1 MGGLTFS
8 SYYYTQ
14 EFVSPQQLY
23 AEVKEEMKSYFA
35 TAVVD
40 DTMFPIYTS
49 NALQKLGRGTLQ
61 IDEVVLELE
70 NRSVCLPANFKYIRE
85 VWACRT
91 EFLSVPDPRAVY
103 SSQSYVIAPYG
114 DFDPCEPCAC
124 PAPTCSTKK
133 QVVTKTTGETIFSFE
148 HHYKLSP
155 GSRSTL
161 NHCANECVQRSL
173 DADDTFHIDG
183 NKLSTA
189 FTTGFLHI
197 VYYKLDYDESDFQ
210 LIPDNYRIREYLKA
224 FLKYKMYEQIFNEV
238 SDESFSQAERKY
250 QIYKQEYHDAFIG
263 ADAEVKKETLQQK
276 VNSIHASRRRMNK
289 YLIR

>member
-1 MGGLTFS
+1 MGGLTFP

-40 DTMFPIYTS
+40 DTMFPIYTT
-49 NALQKLGRGTLQ
+49 NALQKLGRGTLR
-61 IDEVVLELE
+61 IDEALLELE
-70 NRSVCLPANFKYIRE
+70 NNSVCLPADFKYMRE
-85 VWACRT
+85 VWACQT
-91 EFLSVPDPRAVY
+91 EFLAIPDPRAVY
-103 SSQSYVIAPYG
+103 SSQTYVIAPYG

-124 PAPTCSTKK
+124 PPTCSTKK
-133 QVVTKTTGETIFSFE
+133 QVVTKTTGETILSFD
-148 HHYKLSP
+148 HSYKLSP

-161 NHCANECVQRSL
+161 NHCANECSIRSQN
-173 DADDTFHIDG
+173 AEDTFHIEG
-183 NKLSTA
+183 NKLFVT

-197 VYYKLDYDESDFQ
+197 VYYKLEQDESDFQ
-210 LIPDNYRIREYLKA
+210 LIPDNYRIQEYLKA
-224 FLKYKMYEQIFNEV
+224 FIKYKMYEQIFNEV
-238 SDESFSQAERKY
+238 SDESFSQVERKY
-250 QIYKQEYHDAFIG
+250 QIYKQEYNDAFIS

-276 VNSIHASRRRMNK
+276 VNSIHAARRRMNK